1 MKKYNKILIV
11 LLLVLTIGLVGLT
24 IAYFSNSTSLDNI
37 FKSKDYGTTYT
48 EEFVSPDNWLPGD
61 VTEKSIT
68 ATNTGSIDQA
78 IRISYTESWTPNKS
92 GETLSGWIHPDGT
105 KSNHTAASELETD
118 EKVAV
123 IKLAN
128 TSDWSYEGGYWYYNY
143 RLSPGEST
151 TSLIESVTFN
161 PNTKLDDTCTT
172 TLGEGTKTITCNSS
186 GSDYDHATYNL
197 TFTIESVQY
206 EGYASAWQL
215 PNNTSIAIANSSKP
229 EPEEPETPV
238 VTPSGAEY
246 LASNAT
252 NAANAE
258 YNADTKGKMFT
269 FTHGEGANAVTES
282 RYIGDA
288 PNNYVYFNCTDDNDT
303 STCEVWRIIGTFDV
317 ERSDPEHEGQT
328 ITETRMKLV
337 RGYDFATTMQWDNRD
352 TSSEGGWSGS
362 GKNDWNGSVMNTYL
376 NGTYYSSLSATAQ
389 SQIEEAIYY
398 LGGRAYDSTSHY
410 GSTED
415 IYAWERGTV
424 TYNNSRPTS
433 WEGKVALMYPS
444 DMYMTYAN
452 GVEDN
457 CYNDPYKCYTS
468 ATPAAD
474 PTQSWV
480 HNTNK
485 LEGSNSQLWTWF
497 LSPNSGYSFSVF
509 LASVGCLGN
518 DNANTTVGGRPVV
531 YLKSDIKIT
540 EGTGEES
547 SPFKLGL

>member
-105 KSNHTAASELETD
+105 KSNHTTASELETD

-252 NAANAE
+252 NAANAP
-258 YNADTKGKMFT
+258 YNSDTKGKMFI

-303 STCEVWRIIGTFDV
+303 STCEVWRILGTFEV

-337 RGYDFATTMQWDNRD
+337 RGYDFATTIQWDNRNSEQY
-352 TSSEGGWSGS
+352 SSGNY

-376 NGTYYSSLSATAQ
+376 NGTYYQSLSSTAK
-389 SQIEEAIYY
+389 SQIGDAIYY
-398 LGGRAYDSTSHY
+398 LGGRAYDSTTHY
-410 GSTED
+410 GTTEE

-424 TYNNSRPTS
+424 RYNESRPTI

-452 GVEDN
+452 GVDN
-457 CYNDPYKCYTS
+457 TCYNDPYCNVCTS
-468 ATPAAD
+468 EHAVKG
-474 PTQSWV
+474 WV
-480 HNTNK
+480 NNTNK
-485 LEGSNSQLWTWF
+485 LEGSNSQQWTWF
-497 LSPNSGYSFSVF
+497 LSPHSGRSSHVF
-509 LASVGCLGN
+509 GADSGGDLSCIS
-518 DNANTTVGGRPVV
+518 ANTAGGGRPVV

-540 EGTGEES
+540 EGTGEEG
-547 SPFKLGL
+547 SPYKLGL